1 MLTAVR
7 QLLESSFTAG
17 LTVGW
22 REHSAGCHRPACIL
36 QQRVGKLEALLKTR
50 IARYVEG
57 DKEGFKAWAQ
67 AEAEK
72 LSDAAFGEAMLHTI
86 G

>member
-1 MLTAVR
+1 MV
-7 QLLESSFTAG
+7 
-17 LTVGW
+17 
-22 REHSAGCHRPACIL
+22 HSVADCRL
-36 QQRVGKLEALLKTR
+36 YDTQERVAKLETLLKTR
-50 IARYVEG
+50 LARYVDG
-57 DKEGFKAWAQ
+57 DKEGFKSWAQ